1 MKNSGHLTL
10 HGASIV
16 PWSSQDMATL
26 GCHVCRASTAQHINS
41 TGLAQKST
49 APPHDMATLGCHVC
63 RASTAQHINSTGLAQ
78 ESTEPPMTWRP
89 MVAKSSRNSRVAL
102 HFLKLSAPVLLYVL
116 HWIFCRLQ
124 HIKWVVRQDTPTQSS
139 TTDDLCLDE
148 RLEQFRII
156 LTGLFGPFFGE
167 SYSQASIRSRR
178 IGRAQFQAQ
187 WRFQSK

>member
-1 MKNSGHLTL
+1 MSVGHLL
-10 HGASIV
+10 HNISTPQG
-16 PWSSQDMATL
+16 WLKSQL
-26 GCHVCRASTAQHINS
+26 H
-41 TGLAQKST
+41 
-49 APPHDMATLGCHVC
+49 PPHDMATLGCHVC